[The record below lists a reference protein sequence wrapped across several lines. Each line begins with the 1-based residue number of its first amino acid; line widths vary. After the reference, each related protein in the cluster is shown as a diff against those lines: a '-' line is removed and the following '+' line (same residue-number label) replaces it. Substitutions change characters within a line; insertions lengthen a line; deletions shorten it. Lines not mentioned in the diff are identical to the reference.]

1 MGPAPGR
8 YWPDEEVTVMFT
20 DPACFQFITIPMTHP
35 IKHADGPTN
44 TETQETQIPP
54 ALCEHQYEVIAHED
68 SGDLRRCAKCGSL
81 ETE

>member
-1 MGPAPGR
+1 MDGARGR
-8 YWPDEEVTVMFT
+8 YWPDQGASVMFG
-20 DPACFQFITIPMTHP
+20 AGFQFITIHMTHP
-35 IKHADGPTN
+35 IKHADGPN
-44 TETQETQIPP
+44 TLTQETQIPP